1 MNLCVWLWI
10 SNDKGN
16 MQQLG
21 VTNLREA
28 MLINESVRV
37 IDDSC

>member
-1 MNLCVWLWI
+1 
-10 SNDKGN
+10 
-16 MQQLG
+16 
-21 VTNLREA
+21 

>member
-10 SNDKGN
+10 SNDKGK